1 MDKKMKSK
9 RVTEKFIIENHT
21 NISDYVIMK
30 RVTKIIDMG
39 LLSNNNT
46 QYCYATRF
54 VGCFIEMIKKNYGY
68 KILILGDKE
77 DEK

>member
-1 MDKKMKSK
+1 MESK
-9 RVTEKFIIENHT
+9 GVTEKFIIENHT
-21 NISDYVIMK
+21 NISDYVVMK

-54 VGCFIEMIKKNYGY
+54 VGCFIEMLKKKYGY
-68 KILILGDKE
+68 KVLILEDKE
-77 DEK
+77 DGK